1 MTQRDDGAPAGVA
14 GWHEIQ
20 VDIDSLRQLA
30 EALRSEL
37 DDNVRPRASE
47 LVARYRTGVG
57 FGHGLPGDDLRRAHQ
72 AYRDCLAAAMTQ
84 LDALIDG
91 AGALADAADRIATR
105 YGSVDALAEGRAS
118 AVEQALDVA
127 ARARAAVPPDDP
139 RTGTPRTGY
148 R

>member
-20 VDIDSLRQLA
+20 VDIGSLRALA
-30 EALRSEL
+30 VALRSEL

-57 FGHGLPGDDLRRAHQ
+57 FGHALPGDDLRRARQ
-72 AYRDCLAAAMTQ
+72 AYRECLVATVAQ

-91 AGALADAADRIATR
+91 VGALADAADRIATR
-105 YGSVDALAEGRAS
+105 YAGTDALASAHGRA
-118 AVEQALDVA
+118 VEAALAEA
-127 ARARAAVPPDDP
+127 ARARAAVAPDDLRTVAP
-139 RTGTPRTGY
+139 RVGY
-148 R
+148 E